1 MPAPT
6 HVTVSPRSFA
16 CNLATICAPTL
27 AGLKPASLFRYQP
40 ASGQDGTAM
49 AVAWHALLAPRGVT
63 VRVLKACPVT
73 GAVLVYV
80 YRPTQVAAILQR
92 GDVQDFLQSEGYSP
106 GNAES
111 MLAQLSQRLCCEE
124 DFPHE
129 IGVFLDYPLDDVIA
143 FIMNKGEN
151 CPLTGCWKAYT
162 DEAGARKT
170 FALYRKCRDV
180 YLRCFARGIGVAR
193 LTVAA

>member
-92 GDVQDFLQSEGYSP
+92 GDVQDFLQSEGYTP

-129 IGVFLDYPLDDVIA
+129 IGVFLGYPLADVIG
-143 FIMNKGEN
+143 FI
-151 CPLTGCWKAYT
+151 
-162 DEAGARKT
+162 KT
-170 FALYRKCRDV
+170 H
-180 YLRCFARGIGVAR
+180 
-193 LTVAA
+193 

>member
-1 MPAPT
+1 MYRQAALNEKLADEN
-6 HVTVSPRSFA
+6 VKAFLSERGYDYAGAEACIERLRSR
-16 CNLATICAPTL
+16 IEMD
-27 AGLKPASLFRYQP
+27 S
-40 ASGQDGTAM
+40 
-49 AVAWHALLAPRGVT
+49 
-63 VRVLKACPVT
+63 
-73 GAVLVYV
+73 
-80 YRPTQVAAILQR
+80 
-92 GDVQDFLQSEGYSP
+92 
-106 GNAES
+106 
-111 MLAQLSQRLCCEE
+111 
-124 DFPHE
+124 FPHE

>member
-16 CNLATICAPTL
+16 CDLATICAPTL

-92 GDVQDFLQSEGYSP
+92 GDVQDFLQSEGYTP
-106 GNAES
+106 GDAES

-129 IGVFLDYPLDDVIA
+129 SACSWATRWQMSSASFRIA
-143 FIMNKGEN
+143 AKTLRPAATGRSTPTPPPPKK
-151 CPLTGCWKAYT
+151 PLTAIKSASESTPAVITTAPRSGS
-162 DEAGARKT
+162 
-170 FALYRKCRDV
+170 
-180 YLRCFARGIGVAR
+180 
-193 LTVAA
+193 

>member
-1 MPAPT
+1 MS
-6 HVTVSPRSFA
+6 HSFEEA
-16 CNLATICAPTL
+16 IIRHCAATL
-27 AGLKPASLFRYQP
+27 AGHKCGSLFCCAACTEEDVESANAAMNLKGVR
-40 ASGQDGTAM
+40 AVSLRTCGRGT
-49 AVAWHALLAPRGVT
+49 
-63 VRVLKACPVT
+63 
-73 GAVLVYV
+73 LVYV
-80 YRPTQVAAILQR
+80 YRQAALNEKLADENVKAFLSER
-92 GDVQDFLQSEGYSP
+92 GYDCAG
-106 GNAES
+106 AE
-111 MLAQLSQRLCCEE
+111 ACIERLRSRIEM
-124 DFPHE
+124 DSFPHE

>member
-92 GDVQDFLQSEGYSP
+92 GDVQDFLQSEGYTP

-129 IGVFLDYPLDDVIA
+129 IGVFLGYPLADVIVKSG
-143 FIMNKGEN
+143 IT
-151 CPLTGCWKAYT
+151 PVP
-162 DEAGARKT
+162 
-170 FALYRKCRDV
+170 ALADSLSCKVKRRTTLILFGSLNV
-180 YLRCFARGIGVAR
+180 IV
-193 LTVAA
+193 TS

>member
-80 YRPTQVAAILQR
+80 YRPTQVVAILQR
-92 GDVQDFLQSEGYSP
+92 GDVQDFLQSEGYTP

-129 IGVFLDYPLDDVIA
+129 VGLFLSYPPEDVQG
-143 FIMNKGEN
+143 FIDHRAMDFKCAGLWKVYGDQQRAQALFDRFRR
-151 CPLTGCWKAYT
+151 CTQRYCALWQTG
-162 DEAGARKT
+162 
-170 FALYRKCRDV
+170 
-180 YLRCFARGIGVAR
+180 LRLEQLAVA
-193 LTVAA
+193 V

>member
-1 MPAPT
+1 MIAQAPEACIERL
-6 HVTVSPRSFA
+6 RSR
-16 CNLATICAPTL
+16 IEMD
-27 AGLKPASLFRYQP
+27 S
-40 ASGQDGTAM
+40 
-49 AVAWHALLAPRGVT
+49 
-63 VRVLKACPVT
+63 
-73 GAVLVYV
+73 
-80 YRPTQVAAILQR
+80 
-92 GDVQDFLQSEGYSP
+92 
-106 GNAES
+106 
-111 MLAQLSQRLCCEE
+111 
-124 DFPHE
+124 FPHE

-180 YLRCFARGIGVAR
+180 YLRCFAQGIGVAR

>member
-16 CNLATICAPTL
+16 CDLATICAPTL

-92 GDVQDFLQSEGYSP
+92 GDVQDFLQSEGYTP
-106 GNAES
+106 GDAES
-111 MLAQLSQRLCCEE
+111 MLARANLRPLLSQRHPDPAADCGCLNVDILTIKC
-124 DFPHE
+124 
-129 IGVFLDYPLDDVIA
+129 IVATKGRNDYEQDRSSLL
-143 FIMNKGEN
+143 E
-151 CPLTGCWKAYT
+151 
-162 DEAGARKT
+162 RHRQ
-170 FALYRKCRDV
+170 YRG
-180 YLRCFARGIGVAR
+180 YG
-193 LTVAA
+193 